1 MDFTTLNTNH
11 STFTNLQK
19 DLPFKK
25 IDEIELGK
33 TYTVNAILFSKSK
46 FGERPFVSL
55 KEGFNVSLPKGQ
67 IDTCHSICGNAD
79 AVKSINAGKCG
90 VKFSKYH
97 SNRFDRECMA
107 VEWVNIEDVAELVED
122 VAELVEPVF

>member
-33 TYTVNAILFSKSK
+33 VYTVNAILFSKSK
-46 FGERPFVSL
+46 FGERAFVSL
-55 KEGFNVSLPKGQ
+55 KEGMNVDLPKGQ
-67 IDTCHSICGNAD
+67 NDVCHSICRNAD
-79 AVKSINAGKCG
+79 AVKDINDGKCG
-90 VKFSKYH
+90 IKFDQYYSKK
-97 SNRFDRECMA
+97 FGRECMS
-107 VEWVNIEDVAELVED
+107 VEWVNIEDVADLDEMIY
-122 VAELVEPVF
+122 